1 MRMIDH
7 AILFIFPIFTN
18 LYFNFESDIWTDT
31 TQKSAKL
38 QRRAKARSHST
49 PNISESAYKSSL
61 RKRFSSLIF
70 DNFCKRCSASTYSSA
85 RPCFS
90 WESTNAMSGHII
102 SMQFKTI
109 QYHAMQSHLW
119 RVTIMCKTFYR
130 THVHMGSDHWVAMSV
145 CPSLQDL
152 FETLWRP
159 SEDCQCCQ
167 CCEDLAN
174 ED

>member
-1 MRMIDH
+1 MIDH

-70 DNFCKRCSASTYSSA
+70 VSVVTTTVVLVHTDQQDHTSVGKA
-85 RPCFS
+85 P
-90 WESTNAMSGHII
+90 MLGHII
-102 SMQFKTI
+102 SMKLKTI
-109 QYHAMQSHLW
+109 QYHAMQYISFVKSHPHVQNFFTLL
-119 RVTIMCKTFYR
+119 CKRYVDENKS
-130 THVHMGSDHWVAMSV
+130 HYYPGV
-145 CPSLQDL
+145 LQ
-152 FETLWRP
+152 FQT
-159 SEDCQCCQ
+159 
-167 CCEDLAN
+167 
-174 ED
+174 